1 MYGKDLKQIP
11 RSAPKNMLPGL
22 KLSDLVQLINNDYSQ
37 LHQDLSTKTLER
49 GTVGRVKRIYDMGRN
64 CKEHRFLIDLRIPGH
79 PMTNFYAEELVKVK
93 A

>member
-1 MYGKDLKQIP
+1 MDLKQIP

-22 KLSDLVQLINNDYSQ
+22 KLSDLVQLRNSDYSQ
-37 LHQDLSTKTLER
+37 SKQDFSTKPLER
-49 GTVGRVKRIYDMGRN
+49 GTVGRIKKIYDMGRN

-79 PMTNFYAEELVKVK
+79 PVTNFYAEELVKVK